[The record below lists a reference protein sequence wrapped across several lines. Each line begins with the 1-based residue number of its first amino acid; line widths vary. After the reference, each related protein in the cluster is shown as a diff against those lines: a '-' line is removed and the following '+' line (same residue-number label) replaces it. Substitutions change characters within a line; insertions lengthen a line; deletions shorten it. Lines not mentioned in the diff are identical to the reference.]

1 MEDITNTISAGN
13 QEVSEYV
20 TQHNEALTK
29 LNEVDAKI
37 KSLKIKTIDDYTK
50 AYELKSM
57 LSSLFCFAANNK
69 KKEFD
74 RVADLE
80 NAVGNKIAKFARSF
94 KKITPNQ
101 RKLGKYLLWKRAY
114 RAEDR
119 SKIADAL
126 IEADML
132 RKRGTDYFIIGINLA
147 VGDNTFGYSNRTGKQ
162 WRLYNKVCC
171 FMAIG
176 ISSYIGEWNRAFTDK
191 KVPELE
197 SYYERYWVGNYK
209 GGVKISM
216 PWNDKQYIQQN
227 YVTNRA
233 I

>member
-1 MEDITNTISAGN
+1 MEDIANTISAGN

-20 TQHNEALTK
+20 TQHEEELTK

-37 KSLKIKTIDDYTK
+37 KSLKIKTIDDYIE
-50 AYELKSM
+50 AYKMKSM

-69 KKEFD
+69 KAEFD

-80 NAVGNKIAKFARSF
+80 NALGNKIAKFARNF

-101 RKLGKYLLWKRAY
+101 RKLGRYILWKRAY
-114 RAEDR
+114 TFENRDH
-119 SKIADAL
+119 IADAL
-126 IEADML
+126 IKADML
-132 RKRGTDYFIIGINLA
+132 RKSGTGEYFIIGINLA

-176 ISSYIGEWNRAFTDK
+176 ISSFVDKWNQTLADK
-191 KVPELE
+191 NVPELE
-197 SYYERYWVGNYK
+197 SYYEKYWVGNYK

-216 PWNDKQYIQQN
+216 PWKDKQYIQQL
-227 YVTNRA
+227 YVNR
-233 I
+233 